1 MITPILTRQ
10 HFNEILEK
18 EGWTVGTINDYFQLC
33 PYDPSIRVHRRNGTF
48 FKGSYNGPDYE
59 VIGKITNI
67 KAGNW
72 KFDDIAHLIFNGIF
86 ALRTQ

>member
-1 MITPILTRQ
+1 MITPILNRQ
-10 HFNEILEK
+10 HFNDILEK
-18 EGWTVGTINDYFQLC
+18 EGWVIGLNDLFQLC

-48 FKGSYNGPDYE
+48 FMGTYNGPDYE

-72 KFDDIAHLIFNGIF
+72 KFDDITHLISNDLF